1 MKDSRNEFYSK
12 KLLDCKNGRE
22 TFQLVNKVLNKETTA
37 GFLPSHQND
46 EKLCNDFEQFF
57 HDKIDMIRKDI
68 IEEISTSTLDMESEL
83 IEELIQIDDKL
94 KQFTLLSEDDL
105 KEILKNMSM
114 KFCELDPVP
123 TWLFMSCEEEIMP
136 SLLYI
141 IN

>member
-1 MKDSRNEFYSK
+1 
-12 KLLDCKNGRE
+12 
-22 TFQLVNKVLNKETTA
+22 
-37 GFLPSHQND
+37 
-46 EKLCNDFEQFF
+46 
-57 HDKIDMIRKDI
+57 MIRKDI

-83 IEELIQIDDKL
+83 IEELIQIDDEL

-136 SLLYI
+136 SLLHI
-141 IN
+141 INGALENGIFLKTLKTALVNRT